1 MKDVRKGV
9 FPFYIKKRTRK
20 EKYYMSDIQ
29 YVTKDGYDALVSELK
44 YLKSVKRP
52 EISRA
57 IAEAREKG
65 DLSENAEYHAAREE
79 LGHLEAKI
87 AEMEGKV
94 GSARVMDESKVDTSK
109 VGILTKV
116 DVMNKKMNKKQTFT
130 IVSEAEASFKD
141 GKISITSP
149 IGKAL
154 VGKKIGEKAVAQTP
168 AGAMEFEVLAIGV

>member
-1 MKDVRKGV
+1 MA
-9 FPFYIKKRTRK
+9 
-20 EKYYMSDIQ
+20 DIQ
-29 YVTKDGYDALVSELK
+29 YVTKDGYEALVSELK

-52 EISRA
+52 EISKA

-79 LGHLEAKI
+79 LALLEAKI
-87 AEMEGKV
+87 SEMEGKV
-94 GSARVMDESKVDTSK
+94 GSARVMDESKVDISK

-116 DVMNKKMNKKQTFT
+116 DVMNNKMGKKQTFT
-130 IVSEAEASFKD
+130 IVSEAEANLKE

-168 AGAMEFEVLAIGV
+168 AGAMEFEVLAIGL

>member
-1 MKDVRKGV
+1 
-9 FPFYIKKRTRK
+9 
-20 EKYYMSDIQ
+20 MSDIQ
-29 YVTKDGYDALVSELK
+29 YVTKDGYEQMVNELK
-44 YLKSVKRP
+44 YLKSVKRK
-52 EISRA
+52 EISLA

-87 AEMEGKV
+87 SEMEGKV
-94 GSARVMDESKVDTSK
+94 GSSRVMDESKVDISK

-116 DVMNKKMNKKQTFT
+116 DVMNKKLSKKQTFT
-130 IVSEAEASFKD
+130 IVSEAEANLKE

-154 VGKKIGEKAVAQTP
+154 IGKKIGEKAVAQTP
-168 AGAMEFEVLAIGV
+168 AGAMEFDILAIGV